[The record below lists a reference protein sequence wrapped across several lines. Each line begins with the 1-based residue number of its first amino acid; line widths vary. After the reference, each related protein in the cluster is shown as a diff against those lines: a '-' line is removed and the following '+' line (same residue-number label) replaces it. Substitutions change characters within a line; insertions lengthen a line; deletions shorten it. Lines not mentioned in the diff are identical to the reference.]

1 MASAST
7 QTDGALLSLT
17 IGNYTVFT
25 LPRASCTENGSEVA
39 FCQVVKFGYYN
50 KNDVTNVYAHAVIKD
65 LVVYDVQ
72 IGFVLLKKK

>member
-17 IGNYTVFT
+17 IGNDVVFT
-25 LPRASCTENGSEVA
+25 LPRASCTGNGSEVVS
-39 FCQVVKFGYYN
+39 CQVVKFGYYT
-50 KNDVTNVYAHAVIKD
+50 KNDVTNVYAHAAIKD
-65 LVVYDVQ
+65 LVVYNVQ